1 MPLDDIF
8 DLQNNVCGCGI
19 EHRFNAPEHLAKLFP
34 SPEETSRVESS
45 RVESSRVESRQ
56 SREAS

>member
-34 SPEETSRVESS
+34 SPMG
-45 RVESSRVESRQ
+45 